1 LESKHYA
8 VEEVK
13 EKVSVVVVLVYPIV
27 VDLFCLNCTGTS
39 DLNILLLF
47 KCR

>member
-13 EKVSVVVVLVYPIV
+13 EKVSAVIVHIYAVVI
-27 VDLFCLNCTGTS
+27 DLFLLQRVSIACYAKRCT
-39 DLNILLLF
+39 
-47 KCR
+47 